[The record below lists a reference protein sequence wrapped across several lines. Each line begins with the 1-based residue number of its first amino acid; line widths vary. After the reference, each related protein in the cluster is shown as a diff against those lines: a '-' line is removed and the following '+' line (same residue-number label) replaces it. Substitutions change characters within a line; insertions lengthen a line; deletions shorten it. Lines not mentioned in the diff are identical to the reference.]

1 MGPHLNEKEILDY
14 LMTSDF
20 NEGLTHE
27 ESRFLLMKF
36 RNHYR
41 LLYGKAESLGRE
53 RQEMSEKISDLNEKV
68 GKLSQQVEI
77 ERGRLR
83 AETER
88 PLTLKERLTGK
99 KTKPKDGS

>member
-14 LMTSDF
+14 LMTSEF

-41 LLYGKAESLGRE
+41 MLYGKAEGLIRDCSDMSGTISELRSTVEKLKQEVELE
-53 RQEMSEKISDLNEKV
+53 RI
-68 GKLSQQVEI
+68 KLE
-77 ERGRLR
+77 
-83 AETER
+83 AETRR

-99 KTKPKDGS
+99 KTKFKDGS